1 LFLLLHLL
9 YMKFAANFPSSLCGG
24 CDIPKWLRLASNV
37 YEPLPSE
44 EEHPESEGESQH
56 ELPESESV
64 LSVQVEEL
72 SSEEAEPKRLSTTA
86 PTINPVV

>member
-1 LFLLLHLL
+1 MRH
-9 YMKFAANFPSSLCGG
+9 SQ
-24 CDIPKWLRLASNV
+24 WLRPASIV

-44 EEHPESEGESQH
+44 EEHPESEDESQH

-64 LSVQVEEL
+64 LSVHVEEV
-72 SSEEAEPKRLSTTA
+72 SSADEELNKLSTAA

>member
-1 LFLLLHLL
+1 
-9 YMKFAANFPSSLCGG
+9 MRPSQ
-24 CDIPKWLRLASNV
+24 WLRPASNV